1 MNTKISYLYRD
12 ASNNKV
18 PNECIVRG
26 LLTEE
31 QTKAILDC
39 RAGDNFIPS
48 QVGLPEKRFDRFDP
62 EEDTCWFELYESSF
76 DPTDAEATVDLSVD
90 ELVSHFLSKKN
101 HWEIPLTPGFEQD
114 FDVPAEPHV
123 NAHHYQFES
132 RLYFK
137 DATFGLDVCS
147 TAGHTQYPASSQE
160 STEFDIAYASEDYG
174 DAVIALAAFERE
186 ADEKRAAIRA
196 KYEPQE
202 FLHRKEISADEKAAG
217 LDYASYNKA
226 LKMRFSQDVRRL
238 RLEGLPG
245 NPRFDQYLDKMLS
258 DEVRSKR
265 LDLYYRCVNAVGV
278 LTDVSGLAVGDNG
291 SLNGHVIG
299 EQGKA
304 NVETIYAG
312 GYNIQC
318 LHYRVLV
325 KPVREKESL
334 DAQIHT
340 ATEQAAKQPSVTG
353 KQKDAPTHDL

>member
-1 MNTKISYLYRD
+1 MDPTTLDLRIQNTKASIEKTKRTLERHEKLREKRSAALKAQGVDITQLSAERDRAARSGQHDLYWDLCDLVHNIEDIER
-12 ASNNKV
+12 
-18 PNECIVRG
+18 NEKK
-26 LLTEE
+26 LTELQE
-31 QTKAILDC
+31 KLSGYREKKAAEDK
-39 RAGDNFIPS
+39 RNDIPNIPALEDFLA
-48 QVGLPEKRFDRFDP
+48 QWKEK
-62 EEDTCWFELYESSF
+62 
-76 DPTDAEATVDLSVD
+76 A
-90 ELVSHFLSKKN
+90 K
-101 HWEIPLTPGFEQD
+101 
-114 FDVPAEPHV
+114 
-123 NAHHYQFES
+123 
-132 RLYFK
+132 
-137 DATFGLDVCS
+137 
-147 TAGHTQYPASSQE
+147 
-160 STEFDIAYASEDYG
+160 AYYG

-291 SLNGHVIG
+291 SLNGHVVG